1 MTPQTAA
8 RRDGAHHSSLHS
20 ATPTP
25 ARQVPRATPRSHP
38 RLTRGGPPCSL
49 ARPAVR
55 ARTGARPRYAPM
67 LLVLP
72 DRALVSVASPRAST
86 PLKGVRRT
94 PEGCSPSKG
103 ALRAPA
109 ARAGSRPSRRQAV
122 DPAPHIPCVRAQ
134 CARDRFVAGSG
145 IAKVH
150 LLISV
155 LVSRPPARVAYRLA
169 LPRPTSQ
176 HPPLYPPSA
185 ASGGTCTARLL
196 CAAILAALEGK
207 AQHLEVIGGAHAA
220 RPYPLVEIGL
230 A

>member
-1 MTPQTAA
+1 MKGYSKAVIHTTSRFVMLKAQA
-8 RRDGAHHSSLHS
+8 RKCAERPIRGEH
-20 ATPTP
+20 
-25 ARQVPRATPRSHP
+25 RPRARACSRPSDP
-38 RLTRGGPPCSL
+38 APP
-49 ARPAVR
+49 PF
-55 ARTGARPRYAPM
+55 
-67 LLVLP
+67 
-72 DRALVSVASPRAST
+72 VSV
-86 PLKGVRRT
+86 
-94 PEGCSPSKG
+94 
-103 ALRAPA
+103 
-109 ARAGSRPSRRQAV
+109 RAGSG
-122 DPAPHIPCVRAQ
+122 
-134 CARDRFVAGSG
+134 VA
-145 IAKVH
+145 KDH

-155 LVSRPPARVAYRLA
+155 LVSCPPARVAYRLA